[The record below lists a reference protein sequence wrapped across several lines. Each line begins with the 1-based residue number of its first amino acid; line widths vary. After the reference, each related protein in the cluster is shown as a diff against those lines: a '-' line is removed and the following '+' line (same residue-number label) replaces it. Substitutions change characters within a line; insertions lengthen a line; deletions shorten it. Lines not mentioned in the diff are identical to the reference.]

1 MKYTKVM
8 QTAKGWS
15 SYIWLV
21 KDSNGK
27 EFILKEVR
35 EKSPRKDLAER
46 EGKRLLLTNKV
57 NVGPK
62 VREINFKKN
71 FVIMEYIKGK
81 KLVDW
86 ILGKEFEEVNAEQL
100 YFFIKEL
107 YKQLLALDSINLSHN
122 QLQVGKNILVEKKP
136 GLDGKENYF
145 PVIIDFEKAT
155 IKENNHT
162 RNIGQ
167 IESMFFYN
175 PNGIIAK
182 KTREKLNL
190 KI

>member
-1 MKYTKVM
+1 M